1 MKKKFNPLAFTALT
15 RRIRHKLSPLAMAMA
30 LITPSAWAAP
40 GLTDIFEMAAA
51 HDAKLAQARATYQAS
66 QHAKETAHSFL
77 LPQVNAS
84 ANYVKNESSVSTAAV
99 TSRTLAIELTQSLYR
114 RETWTRYDQAD
125 FQLKKAQYDLK
136 LAEQDTIVRVAD
148 AYFKVL
154 LAQEDLGL
162 AQART
167 EADKTQW
174 ERANASAEVGLAS
187 KTDVLQAKSTYDLS
201 KSQLILAQN
210 NLDVAYEE
218 LVKLTGR
225 SVESLKLVRLDVKLP
240 DQSLDIAEWEQLA
253 LEHNLQVQQVAEMA
267 NIAAKEVEAQKAGHW
282 VSVDFKA
289 QYSNLAYTDYKALFP
304 GQYDNRNNLSV
315 GIYASIPLY
324 SGGGTTARV
333 AEARSNYKAA
343 TAGLRDAKESAR
355 INARIQVRNVLRG
368 MELVEA
374 NRAAVLSN
382 DAFLEAA
389 EEGYKVGLKNLLEV
403 LTARTNRFQARR
415 NLAESLHNV
424 VLSRLRLEAAAGQLT
439 AESLSNFDAVLSDPT
454 QATHMSSL

>member
-1 MKKKFNPLAFTALT
+1 MKKKFNPSALTALT
-15 RRIRHKLSPLAMAMA
+15 RRIRLKLSPLAMAMA
-30 LITPSAWAAP
+30 LVTPTAWAAP

-51 HDAKLAQARATYQAS
+51 HDAKLAQARATYEAS
-66 QHAKETAHSFL
+66 QQAKQIARSPL
-77 LPQVNAS
+77 MPQINAS
-84 ANYVKNESSVSTAAV
+84 ANYVQNDSSVSTASV

-114 RETWTRYDQAD
+114 RDNWTRYDQAE

-136 LAEQDTIVRVAD
+136 LAEQDMIVRVAD

-154 LAQEDLGL
+154 LAQEDMGL
-162 AQART
+162 AQAKT

-210 NLDVAYEE
+210 NLDVAFEE

-225 SVESLKLVRLDVKLP
+225 SVEALKTIRLNVNLP
-240 DQSLDIAEWEQLA
+240 DQSLDLSKWEQMA
-253 LEHNLQVQQVAEMA
+253 LDHNLQVLQVAEMA
-267 NIAAKEVEAQKAGHW
+267 NIAAKEVETQKAGHW

-289 QYSNLAYTDYKALFP
+289 QYSNLAYTDFNALFP
-304 GQYDNRNNLSV
+304 GQYDDRNNLSV
-315 GIYASIPLY
+315 GIYASVPLY
-324 SGGGTTARV
+324 SGGGTSARV

-343 TAGLRDAKESAR
+343 TAGLRDAKETAR
-355 INARIQVRNVLRG
+355 INARIQARNVLRG

-374 NRAAVLSN
+374 NRAAVISN

-439 AESLSNFDAVLSDPT
+439 AESLSNFDAVLSDP
-454 QATHMSSL
+454 SDSLMQSL

>member
-1 MKKKFNPLAFTALT
+1 MKKKFNPIFPIKSVFL
-15 RRIRHKLSPLAMAMA
+15 KLPTLAMAMVLA
-30 LITPSAWAAP
+30 SPTVFAAP
-40 GLTDIFEMAAA
+40 GLTDIYQMAAA
-51 HDAKLAQARATYQAS
+51 HDAKLAQAKATYEANQQAKKIARS
-66 QHAKETAHSFL
+66 PL
-77 LPQVNAS
+77 LPQINAT
-84 ANYVKNESSVSTAAV
+84 ANYVQNNSSVASGDV
-99 TSRTLAIELTQSLYR
+99 TTQTLAVELTQSLYR
-114 RETWTRYDQAD
+114 RDNWTRYDQAD
-125 FQLKKAQYDLK
+125 FQLKKAHFDLK
-136 LAEQDTIVRVAD
+136 LAEQDMIVRVAD

-154 LAQEDLGL
+154 LAQEDMSL
-162 AQART
+162 AQAKT

-201 KSQLILAQN
+201 QSQLILAQN

-225 SVESLKLVRLDVKLP
+225 SVDALKTIRLNKTLP
-240 DQSLDIAEWEQLA
+240 KQTLDMAEWEQLA
-253 LEHNLQVQQVAEMA
+253 LDHNLQVQQVSQQTQ
-267 NIAAKEVEAQKAGHW
+267 IAAKEIETQKSGHW

-289 QYSNLAYTDYKALFP
+289 QYSNLAYTDFNASYP
-304 GQYDNRNNLSV
+304 GQYDDRNNFSM
-315 GIYASIPLY
+315 GIYASMPLY
-324 SGGGTTARV
+324 SGGGTSAKV

-368 MELVEA
+368 MELVQA
-374 NRAAVLSN
+374 NRAAVKSN

-424 VLSRLRLEAAAGQLT
+424 VLSRLKLEAAVGQLN
-439 AESLSNFDAVLSDPT
+439 AQSLDEFDQLLSDPT
-454 QATHMSSL
+454 NAVLQSL

>member
-1 MKKKFNPLAFTALT
+1 MKNKSNPFLLT
-15 RRIRHKLSPLAMAMA
+15 KRVCIKLTMAMV
-30 LITPSAWAAP
+30 LISPTAFAAP
-40 GLTDIFEMAAA
+40 GLTEIYEMAAA
-51 HDAKLAQARATYQAS
+51 HDAKLAQARATFEAS
-66 QHAKETAHSFL
+66 QHAKEIAKSPL
-77 LPQVNAS
+77 LPQINAT
-84 ANYVKNESSVSTAAV
+84 ANYVKNDSSVSSASV
-99 TSRTLAIELTQSLYR
+99 TSRTLAVELSQPLYR
-114 RETWTRYDQAD
+114 RDNWTRYDQAE

-136 LAEQDTIVRVAD
+136 LAEQDMIVRVAD
-148 AYFKVL
+148 GYFKVL
-154 LAQEDLGL
+154 LAQEDMAL
-162 AQART
+162 AQAKT

-225 SVESLKLVRLDVKLP
+225 PVESLKVIRLNVDLP
-240 DQSLDIAEWEQLA
+240 KQALDMARWEQLA
-253 LEHNLQVQQVAEMA
+253 LDHNLQVRQVAEMA
-267 NIAAKEVEAQKAGHW
+267 NIASKEVETQKSGHW

-289 QYSNLAYTDYKALFP
+289 QYSNLAYTDFNAVFP
-304 GQYDNRNNLSV
+304 GQYDDRNNLSM
-315 GIYASIPLY
+315 GIYATVPLY
-324 SGGGTTARV
+324 SGGGTSARV
-333 AEARSNYKAA
+333 AQARSNYKAA
-343 TAGLRDAKESAR
+343 TEGLRDAKEGAR

-374 NRAAVLSN
+374 NRAAVISN

-424 VLSRLRLEAAAGQLT
+424 VLSRLRLEAAVGQLNGD
-439 AESLSNFDAVLSDPT
+439 SLSEFERVLSNPSNPLIPS
-454 QATHMSSL
+454 M